1 MTVTVEAQPRKK
13 RIWLRWL
20 IALVVIVV
28 LLIAAWI
35 IGDRIARDYAEDY
48 ISDQIVASFPGT
60 EPDVTLGA
68 GSVLAQAIGGELD
81 SVHVVMDDVTF
92 GDITGNVVFD
102 ADGVPLDSAKTI
114 DTLDV
119 GFTLSQDGVASIVG
133 QLDGL
138 ENATTTLGDKQISL
152 ASEFSVLGIDIPLSL
167 DLDPSVAADALVLTP
182 TTVSVNGAEI
192 SLSDVASS
200 PFGGAVSNLVKPQ
213 SVCVAQYLPSALTL
227 TGASVVGSS
236 LRLDIVGS
244 DISLATTDF
253 ETLGS
258 C

>member
-1 MTVTVEAQPRKK
+1 VTVTVEAQPRRK

-28 LLIAAWI
+28 LLIVAWFV
-35 IGDRIARDYAEDY
+35 GDRIARDYAEDY

-60 EPDVTLGA
+60 EPDVTLGS
-68 GSVLAQAIGGELD
+68 GSILAQAIGGELD

-92 GDITGNVVFD
+92 GDISGNVVLD

-119 GFTLSQDGVASIVG
+119 GFTLSESGVASIVG

-138 ENATTTLGDKQISL
+138 EDATTTLGDKEISL
-152 ASEFSVLGIDIPLSL
+152 ASTFSVLGIDIPLSL
-167 DLDPSVAADALVLTP
+167 SLSPSVAEDALVLTP

-192 SLSDVASS
+192 SLSDIASS

-213 SVCVAQYLPSALTL
+213 AVCVTQYLPSALTL
-227 TGASVVGSS
+227 TGASVVGST
-236 LRLDIVGS
+236 LRLDIVGE

-253 ETLGS
+253 ETLGT